1 MALRVY
7 NTLTNTKETFEPVR
21 PGHVG
26 MYLCGPTVY
35 KPSHIGHAVSPIL
48 FDTIKRYLLH
58 KGFDVTLVINITDVD
73 DKLIAESA
81 AQGSSMAEL
90 AERVMTNYFECLD
103 ALGVRNVDAFP
114 KATENIGNIIALV
127 QRLVDKGAAYVVDGD
142 VYFDHTKAADYGK
155 LSGRKVED
163 ALAGTREVASKSRH
177 PADFALWK
185 AAGDDEPAWNSP
197 WGPGRPGWHIEC
209 SAMSMAILGE
219 TFDIHGG
226 GVDLIFPHHENEIA
240 QSEAATGKP
249 FARYWLHNGLTRIR
263 TKAAGGEWTDE
274 KMSKSLGNIRTI
286 SDLLAAYSPETIRMF
301 VLSTHYRRPLDFSDE
316 QLANTE
322 KAAGT
327 FYRLFERIARTTGED
342 VYTSGDTL
350 NRVRDQAVAES
361 QQQFVNHV
369 MASRVRLYD
378 AMDDDFNTAG
388 AIAALHELAGLI
400 NRYIDASRLEGEG
413 KSGDKALVAAAGRE
427 LIASGRLLG
436 LFEAPPPAAAT
447 GGLESDLMEL
457 LIDLRTQARRA
468 KNFAMADQIRDRLSE
483 LGITLADT
491 PGGTVWRKES

>member
-7 NTLTNTKETFEPVR
+7 NTLTNTKETFEPVK

-73 DKLIAESA
+73 DKLIAESK
-81 AQGSSMAEL
+81 AQGIPMAEL
-90 AERVMTNYFECLD
+90 AQQVTDNYFECLD
-103 ALGVRNVDAFP
+103 ALGVRNVDVFP

-127 QRLVDKGAAYVVDGD
+127 QRLVDKGAAYVADGD
-142 VYFDHTKAADYGK
+142 VYFDHTQAADYGR
-155 LSGRKVED
+155 LSGRRVED

-185 AAGDDEPAWNSP
+185 AAREDEPAWNSP

-240 QSEAATGKP
+240 QSETATGKP

-286 SDLLAAYSPETIRMF
+286 SDLLSQYRPETIRMF

-316 QLANTE
+316 QLANTD
-322 KAAGT
+322 KALGT

-342 VYTSGDTL
+342 VYTNGESL
-350 NRVRDQAVAES
+350 NRVRDQAAGAS
-361 QQQFVNHV
+361 QEQFVNNV
-369 MASRVRLYD
+369 MSCRVKLYD

-388 AIAALHELAGLI
+388 AIASLHELAGLI
-400 NRYIDASRLEGEG
+400 NRYVDASRLEGEG
-413 KSGDKALVAAAGRE
+413 TSADKALVAAAGRE
-427 LIASGRLLG
+427 LITSGRLLG
-436 LFEAPPPAAAT
+436 LFEAPPAATAAA
-447 GGLESDLMEL
+447 GLESELMDL
-457 LIDLRTQARRA
+457 LIDLRTQARRG
-468 KNFAMADQIRDRLSE
+468 KNFAMADQIRDRLGE
-483 LGITLADT
+483 LGVTLEDT
-491 PGGTVWRKES
+491 PGGTIWRKEA